1 MKSDFA
7 KFEKKMA
14 RVNLQ
19 RLMAG
24 RVPGLSPNPQG
35 QGLYQQPDQQNFAS
49 PLPKMKK
56 PRPKVLSKF
65 KRPTFTYKRPV
76 MAKRPVGG
84 LMMKRP
90 LPVPTPVQI
99 KVASESSMIMGD
111 VEEIH
116 DRQVHLLNES
126 TISHEKGH
134 QCNESHI

>member
-7 KFEKKMA
+7 KFEKKTA

-35 QGLYQQPDQQNFAS
+35 QGLYQQPVQQNQQQIAS

-56 PRPKVLSKF
+56 PMPKF
-65 KRPTFTYKRPV
+65 KRPAFPYKRPV

-84 LMMKRP
+84 LMMRRP
-90 LPVPTPVQI
+90 PAGLSILRFSKNHVFTITSRILKIPT
-99 KVASESSMIMGD
+99 E
-111 VEEIH
+111 H
-116 DRQVHLLNES
+116 
-126 TISHEKGH
+126 
-134 QCNESHI
+134 